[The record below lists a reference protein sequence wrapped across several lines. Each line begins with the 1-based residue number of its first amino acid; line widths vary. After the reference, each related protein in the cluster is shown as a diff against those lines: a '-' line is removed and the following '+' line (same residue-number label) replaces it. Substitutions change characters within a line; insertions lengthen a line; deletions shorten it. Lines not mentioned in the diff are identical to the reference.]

1 MFRLSPAS
9 LVIIDFQIFFS
20 LTPAVILLL
29 RYSSCDEFAAD
40 AQLVFNNC
48 ELFNE
53 DTSEV
58 GMAGH
63 SMRRFFESRW
73 AEFYSKKDK

>member
-1 MFRLSPAS
+1 ME
-9 LVIIDFQIFFS
+9 
-20 LTPAVILLL
+20 
-29 RYSSCDEFAAD
+29 EFAAD

-58 GMAGH
+58 GKAGH

-73 AEFYSKKDK
+73 AEFYQTKDKDKDK

>member
-1 MFRLSPAS
+1 MSPRPKGGVS
-9 LVIIDFQIFFS
+9 PSSD
-20 LTPAVILLL
+20 PAVHPFVSLPL
-29 RYSSCDEFAAD
+29 RYNSCEEFAAD

-58 GMAGH
+58 GTAGH
-63 SMRRFFESRW
+63 AMRRFFESRW
-73 AEFYSKKDK
+73 AEFYSNKDK

>member
-1 MFRLSPAS
+1 MWERSPLANWLS
-9 LVIIDFQIFFS
+9 VF
-20 LTPAVILLL
+20 LL
-29 RYSSCDEFAAD
+29 RYNSCEEFAAD

-58 GMAGH
+58 GVAGH
-63 SMRRFFESRW
+63 AMRRFFESRW
-73 AEFYSKKDK
+73 AEFYSNKDK